1 MDPSSGMGVVE
12 ALIHSLWWRWLSFGW
27 IGRTA
32 SIAAVLCGS
41 GWLFAQIGAS
51 GIASELWL
59 AGIFVASVLAAA
71 LFIRL
76 IWRDATAH
84 HRR

>member
-1 MDPSSGMGVVE
+1 MGLV
-12 ALIHSLWWRWLSFGW
+12 AGLARSAWWRWLSFGW
-27 IGRTA
+27 VGRLA
-32 SIAAVLCGS
+32 SLAITLYAAGWVLGN
-41 GWLFAQIGAS
+41 L
-51 GIASELWL
+51 GIHSAARSLGE
-59 AGIFVASVLAAA
+59 AAIFIFGFLLTG

>member
-1 MDPSSGMGVVE
+1 MVSPRVVG
-12 ALIHSLWWRWLSFGW
+12 LVGGLLQVVWWRWMSLGW
-27 IGRTA
+27 IGRLA
-32 SIAAVLCGS
+32 SLAITLYAAGWVLGNLGIHS
-41 GWLFAQIGAS
+41 AARSLGEAAIFIFGA
-51 GIASELWL
+51 LL
-59 AGIFVASVLAAA
+59 TA